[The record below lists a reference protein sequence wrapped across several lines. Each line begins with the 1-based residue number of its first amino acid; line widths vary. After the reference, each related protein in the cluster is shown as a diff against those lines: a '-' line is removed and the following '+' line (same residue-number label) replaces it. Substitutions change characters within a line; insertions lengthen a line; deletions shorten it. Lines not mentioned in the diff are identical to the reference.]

1 MPSCRICHVP
11 INKDKEVEGIDWVMP
26 SKNYYYHKSCYDTW
40 KAQPMTEKDWVALIY
55 DFLSRDLKVS
65 YNYHLCEAQI
75 KKFWKENKINPKGI
89 YFTLKYFYQIKGN
102 SWDKGHGGLGIIP
115 YVFDDAKK
123 YWIEQE
129 RKKRGFTKS
138 IEQQAKEKM
147 IVRISRSNKK
157 REKYNL
163 DSIGGE
169 D

>member
-55 DFLSRDLKVS
+55 DFLARDLKVS

-89 YFTLKYFYQIKGN
+89 YFTLNYFYEIN
-102 SWDKGHGGLGIIP
+102 SLYKDLIFLLLNTMEEII
-115 YVFDDAKK
+115 VDFK
-123 YWIEQE
+123 
-129 RKKRGFTKS
+129 
-138 IEQQAKEKM
+138 
-147 IVRISRSNKK
+147 NKK
-157 REKYNL
+157 ILIQFKKK
-163 DSIGGE
+163 
-169 D
+169 